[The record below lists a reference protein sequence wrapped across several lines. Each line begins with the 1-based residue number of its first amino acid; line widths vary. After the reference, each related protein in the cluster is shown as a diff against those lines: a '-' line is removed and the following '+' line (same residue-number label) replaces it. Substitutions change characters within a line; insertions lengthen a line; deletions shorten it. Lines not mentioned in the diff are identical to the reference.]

1 MIASTQTNHP
11 LPLTPPRKPP
21 AGLPSLEELLKAVS
35 AAGLRITQPRIAILR
50 ALLKQDAPISIDRLH
65 RELKKS
71 GCDLVTVYRCLDA
84 FEDIGLVRHCYFHN
98 GAALYELAR
107 ADRPGYYVISRDT
120 GSVRALDDDLVGRLQ
135 DTLNEIELALQS
147 RGYRNIHPL
156 VEFVAQ
162 TDPVVSQGAKP
173 TRLSGLLTLAQN

>member
-11 LPLTPPRKPP
+11 LPMTPPRKPSV
-21 AGLPSLEELLKAVS
+21 GVPSLEDLLRAVS

-50 ALLKQDAPISIDRLH
+50 TLRKQDAPISIDRLH

-71 GCDLVTVYRCLDA
+71 GCDLVTVYRCLDV
-84 FEDIGLVRHCYFHN
+84 FEEIGLVRHCYFHN

-120 GSVRALDDDLVGRLQ
+120 GSVRALDDDLAGRLQ
-135 DTLNEIELALQS
+135 DTLQEIEQALQS
-147 RGYRNIHPL
+147 RGYRGVRPL

-162 TDPVVSQGAKP
+162 TDQVVAREAMP
-173 TRLSGLLTLAQN
+173 PRLFA